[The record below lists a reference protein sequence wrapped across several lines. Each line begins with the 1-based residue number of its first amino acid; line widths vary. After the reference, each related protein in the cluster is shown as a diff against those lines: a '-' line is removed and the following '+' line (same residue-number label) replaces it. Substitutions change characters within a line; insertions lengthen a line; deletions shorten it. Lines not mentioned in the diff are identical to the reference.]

1 MIINFNNK
9 YNIGDEVVIKQANP
23 PKPNTGWFLNE
34 EGSRVFGT
42 IRYKI
47 TDIKVSVK
55 TLEPTY
61 CLDVIGGNWQPEWC
75 HYAFVKEDEIICLS
89 KDFNLFEY
97 LDAIKNVEE

>member
-1 MIINFNNK
+1 MILNFKNK

-34 EGSRVFGT
+34 ECNPVFRA

-61 CLDVIGGNWQPEWC
+61 CLDVICEDWQSEWC
-75 HYAFVKEDEIICLS
+75 NYAFVKEDEIICLS

>member
-9 YNIGDEVVIKQANP
+9 YNIGDEVIIKQANP
-23 PKPNTGWFLNE
+23 PQPNTGWFLNE
-34 EGSRVFGT
+34 EGNRVFRV

-47 TDIKVSVK
+47 TDIKVSAK

-61 CLDVIGGNWQPEWC
+61 CLDVIGEDWQPEWC
-75 HYAFVKEDEIICLS
+75 NYAFVKEDEIICIS

-97 LDAIKNVEE
+97 IDAIKNVEE